1 MLHFVDTK
9 NVIGGFIC
17 NLEEQSQERERES
30 VILDR
35 PRAIPRYV
43 DETKTQAAF
52 DPQITWIPLSDRAR
66 KLYLPLHSSSMD
78 ALVKVFGGLNVIY
91 GDNTENGFIFKH
103 LTACVSGAQVSGP
116 YGEVRLGKIDF

>member
-17 NLEEQSQERERES
+17 NLEEQSQERES

-103 LTACVSGAQVSGP
+103 LTACVCLGP
-116 YGEVRLGKIDF
+116 K